1 MVGVAVL
8 AVYRTTLL
16 RGVGLWD
23 TAEAQAVPVL
33 GGTMHPTGFPAWVV
47 LGWIGS
53 HALAPLGD
61 AAFRMN
67 LLSAG
72 YLALAAAL
80 LVPILRRLD
89 VPLVVAIAAGLGLG
103 LTQLPWRVS
112 AAADVHAL
120 HLALLAVLVLALLRW
135 EARVRDGAEARS
147 RDRALLVA
155 AAAGGLALGGHAL
168 TLLLAPAVLA
178 YVAAVDRA
186 VYRRPRFLLAL
197 LGVTVGVAALLYL
210 QLPLSGVHGAALV
223 YGRPDTFT
231 GFWSIVL
238 ARQFQGDFVESLG
251 SLGGA
256 PVALVRLAGEQFG
269 VLALLLLPA
278 FAVTAWRRPAYALL
292 SGMAAL
298 LTCAFAALYVNAD
311 IARYYLGPVLFA
323 WTWLGVLAGTGV
335 DLVTGRL
342 RVAGAP
348 GSRSPP
354 GRCSPRSPPSSPSGS
369 CLPRRPSCWAS
380 DAGWSTAR
388 RTRRWHTGSTTR
400 WPASTRAP
408 WSCPG
413 GRIRPRSGTGPS
425 SRGGGRI
432 SGSSTTA
439 PARRRASAPWR
450 TSSTRTSA
458 GGRST

>member
-1 MVGVAVL
+1 M
-8 AVYRTTLL
+8 
-16 RGVGLWD
+16 
-23 TAEAQAVPVL
+23 
-33 GGTMHPTGFPAWVV
+33 
-47 LGWIGS
+47 
-53 HALAPLGD
+53 
-61 AAFRMN
+61 
-67 LLSAG
+67 
-72 YLALAAAL
+72 
-80 LVPILRRLD
+80 
-89 VPLVVAIAAGLGLG
+89 VAIAAGLGLG

-120 HLALLAVLVLALLRW
+120 HLALLAILVLALLRW
-135 EARVRDGAEARS
+135 EARVRDGAEAPS

-210 QLPLSGVHGAALV
+210 QLPLSGVLGASLV

-256 PVALVRLAGEQFG
+256 PVALARLAGEQFG

-335 DLVTGRL
+335 DLVAGRL

-348 GSRSPP
+348 GPAIAVARPVLTAIAALVAVGLLLGPTALALGERRGLVDRSHDTEMAHWLDDAMAGLDP
-354 GRCSPRSPPSSPSGS
+354 GAVVVSWWSYSTPLWYGT
-369 CLPRRPSCWAS
+369 LVEGRRP
-380 DAGWSTAR
+380 DLR
-388 RTRRWHTGSTTR
+388 IVDD
-400 WPASTRAP
+400 STREAEGLGTVEDVIDANLGRRP
-408 WSCPG
+408 VYLIRLPGDIADLEHRYAIEPVARPG
-413 GRIRPRSGTGPS
+413 GVYRVTG
-425 SRGGGRI
+425 RLEA
-432 SGSSTTA
+432 A
-439 PARRRASAPWR
+439 P
-450 TSSTRTSA
+450 
-458 GGRST
+458 